1 MEERYTRLFS
11 LPENLYSAGAPVMI
25 AAGALLKDNQTGK
38 VLAQLK
44 LRSLVDQKVK
54 AVKVKIAPL
63 DMVGKPLGE
72 AVDHLYLDLNAS
84 RDMEFGQKVPI
95 PLPDATTR
103 GFQASV
109 LEVVFADNTLWAAG
123 DAPWEPLSAPV
134 PLAQALADDELAK
147 QYRIQYGEDSVN
159 LFHPERDLW
168 RCACGALNHQ
178 NEPVCHKCHKQAA
191 ALAALDL
198 EKLKADRDKRL
209 EMEQQKA
216 AEEKAIA
223 EAKVKKSK
231 RIAKIVLPIVIL
243 TIIGAAAIIV
253 PRKLAAYR
261 SEFAYVLI
269 EETVINYDGTE
280 RTKSYSYDNEGN
292 LTKIDFGD
300 GQVNT
305 YTYDSTG
312 NRLSAY
318 LKGHNGS
325 YTEYTYQY
333 DSAGNCVEIRET
345 DDEGTDDSTI
355 YQYDSKGNC
364 IQESADVSYLEE
376 SYVIDYTYD
385 DAGNI
390 AETKKLTQEWG
401 WNGDT
406 EMSLTVYEYDSAGNC
421 IKEIYYNDGHYQNV
435 SLDEQWRE
443 AYWDWTREY
452 QYDSSGNCVKETY
465 RYYDSTNIEQ
475 TSNIFDEKGNCVEKI
490 YTNADKQ
497 QTRTAYRFDEAGNC
511 IEEIVTNEEGQTRTT
526 TSVYSYQ
533 HAPNALLNE

>member
-72 AVDHLYLDLNAS
+72 TVDHLYLDLNAS
-84 RDMEFGQKVPI
+84 RDVEFGQKVPI

-223 EAKVKKSK
+223 EAKSKKIK
-231 RIAKIVLPIVIL
+231 TLAMTVVPIAVIIIVAVAVIFENSQKADAYNRAMILIEQGDYESATTAFEKLGDYKDSEKIVQQLNNEM
-243 TIIGAAAIIV
+243 T
-253 PRKLAAYR
+253 AY
-261 SEFAYVLI
+261 EYVL
-269 EETVINYDGTE
+269 E
-280 RTKSYSYDNEGN
+280 
-292 LTKIDFGD
+292 
-300 GQVNT
+300 
-305 YTYDSTG
+305 
-312 NRLSAY
+312 A
-318 LKGHNGS
+318 
-325 YTEYTYQY
+325 
-333 DSAGNCVEIRET
+333 
-345 DDEGTDDSTI
+345 
-355 YQYDSKGNC
+355 
-364 IQESADVSYLEE
+364 LE
-376 SYVIDYTYD
+376 V
-385 DAGNI
+385 G
-390 AETKKLTQEWG
+390 
-401 WNGDT
+401 
-406 EMSLTVYEYDSAGNC
+406 
-421 IKEIYYNDGHYQNV
+421 EIYYDDLALFVNTDFQY
-435 SLDEQWRE
+435 LKPDELI
-443 AYWDWTREY
+443 
-452 QYDSSGNCVKETY
+452 
-465 RYYDSTNIEQ
+465 IELA
-475 TSNIFDEKGNCVEKI
+475 N
-490 YTNADKQ
+490 
-497 QTRTAYRFDEAGNC
+497 
-511 IEEIVTNEEGQTRTT
+511 
-526 TSVYSYQ
+526 SVYPYIGIWEYILVIRLCFQ
-533 HAPNALLNE
+533 WTKVCMQKPTQNIILLKLI

>member
-72 AVDHLYLDLNAS
+72 TVDHLYLDLNAS
-84 RDMEFGQKVPI
+84 RDVEFGQKVPI

-123 DAPWEPLSAPV
+123 DAPWEPISAPV

-223 EAKVKKSK
+223 EAKSKKIK
-231 RIAKIVLPIVIL
+231 TLAMTVVPIAVIIIVAVAVIFENSQKADAYNRAMILIEQGDYESATTAFEKLGDYKDSEKIVQQLNNEM
-243 TIIGAAAIIV
+243 T
-253 PRKLAAYR
+253 AY
-261 SEFAYVLI
+261 EYVLEALEVGEI
-269 EETVINYDGTE
+269 YYD
-280 RTKSYSYDNEGN
+280 D
-292 LTKIDFGD
+292 LALF
-300 GQVNT
+300 VNT
-305 YTYDSTG
+305 DFQ
-312 NRLSAY
+312 Y
-318 LKGHNGS
+318 LKPDELIIELANSVYPYIGIWEYISGDPS
-325 YTEYTYQY
+325 VLSMDESMYAKAYTEYYSFET
-333 DSAGNCVEIRET
+333 NIEIE
-345 DDEGTDDSTI
+345 
-355 YQYDSKGNC
+355 
-364 IQESADVSYLEE
+364 
-376 SYVIDYTYD
+376 
-385 DAGNI
+385 GNI
-390 AETKKLTQEWG
+390 EYDTTANLWINDYEIGGIWLFDFSLTQEFEPFNWVYQDD
-401 WNGDT
+401 GDGKIFMT
-406 EMSLTVYEYDSAGNC
+406 SLSDDKLQVTYISDDGNTTLSA
-421 IKEIYYNDGHYQNV
+421 KYQRG
-435 SLDEQWRE
+435 EW
-443 AYWDWTREY
+443 
-452 QYDSSGNCVKETY
+452 
-465 RYYDSTNIEQ
+465 
-475 TSNIFDEKGNCVEKI
+475 
-490 YTNADKQ
+490 
-497 QTRTAYRFDEAGNC
+497 
-511 IEEIVTNEEGQTRTT
+511 
-526 TSVYSYQ
+526 
-533 HAPNALLNE
+533 